1 MSTNHNRIKV
11 ADLETDQPNKILITN
26 QNGELEFN
34 DIKNIQINNYNALDY
49 TAEGK
54 ALDARQGKVLKD
66 SIDALNSTKQNNFT
80 EANVGAFE
88 NTVPTLT
95 IIADTDKMPLLVGS
109 LRRMISWANFKALFK
124 TVNGNSLFGNG
135 NIVTPN
141 MDTTT
146 AQPVSGVK
154 TFLNLMLGLR
164 NVSNTFTSFVTNSAT
179 ASRTWAFP
187 DKNGTVAMTSDL
199 PTNILNTGT
208 QHKLVKY
215 LNTAGT
221 QGGESRLKD
230 DGTYL
235 GIGSVSP
242 IALVKD
248 IQLGRDGNKE
258 IGIEQSD
265 SITNGKSLIISAGRT
280 INFQETTAFLLS
292 QNIDTICFGSTH
304 ADNGDLY
311 IGSQSGNIYVKPKG
325 NDFFTLST
333 SIPVQVRGMG
343 RDYSNNIYACSSA
356 IYKRTNAAGVWTAV
370 DSNNRSWR
378 QVNGHPNGNIYAT
391 CGGEITLGDI
401 YMQTGGSG
409 PFVTLGQGDRNW
421 AGIAC
426 HPNGNVYAA
435 VYNGDIYMQTGGTGD
450 FAGLGQTI
458 RSYYQMAVIGTDIYA
473 TCYSGAIVKQT
484 NGTGNFIDIGIGSP
498 DARGGIT
505 SSSEGVIFYTLTN
518 GMVYK
523 NQSAIGTPNLNGGTL
538 RLNAGTGKGTGQSRV
553 QITTGAKITSGT
565 NMQTEIIRTQWDETG
580 LMKQYGNVEITG
592 LTKLGQY
599 TTAARPEWQLGFEFF
614 DTTINK
620 KVIGGASGW
629 EVVTSS

>member
-11 ADLETDQPNKILITN
+11 ADLETNQPNKILTTN
-26 QNGELEFN
+26 PNGELEFN
-34 DIKNIQINNYNALDY
+34 DINSIKTNNYNALDY
-49 TAEGK
+49 TYEGK

-66 SIDALNSTKQNNFT
+66 SIVNLNNTKQNILT

-88 NTVPTLT
+88 NAIPTL
-95 IIADTDKMPLLVGS
+95 IAIADTDKVPLLVGS

-124 TVNGNSLFGNG
+124 TVNGNSLFGIG
-135 NIVTPN
+135 NIVTPD

-164 NVSNTFTSFVTNSAT
+164 NVSNTFTSFITNSAT
-179 ASRTWAFP
+179 TSRTWVFP

-215 LNTAGT
+215 LNTTGT

-230 DGTYL
+230 DGIYL
-235 GIGSVSP
+235 GVGSVSP

-265 SITNGKSLIISAGRT
+265 SITNGKSLTISAGRT
-280 INFQETTAFLLS
+280 INFQETTAFLFS
-292 QNIDTICFGSTH
+292 QNIGTICFGMTYSN
-304 ADNGDLY
+304 NGDLY
-311 IGSQSGNIYVKPKG
+311 IGSQSGNIYVKPTG

-333 SIPVQVRGMG
+333 SIPTEVRGMG
-343 RDYSNNIYACSSA
+343 RDYNNNIYACSSA
-356 IYKRTNAAGVWTAV
+356 IYKKNNAVDAWTVV

-401 YMQTGGSG
+401 YMQKGGSG
-409 PFVTLGQGDRNW
+409 PFVSLGQGARNW

-435 VYNGDIYMQTGGTGD
+435 VYNGDIYMQTGGTGN
-450 FAGLGQTI
+450 FVGLGQAI
-458 RSYYQMAVIGTDIYA
+458 RPYYQMAVIGNDIYA
-473 TCYSGAIVKQT
+473 TCYGGAIVKQT
-484 NGTGNFIDIGIGSP
+484 NGTGNFIDIGVGNP

-505 SSSEGVIFYTLTN
+505 ASLEGVIFYTLTN

-523 NQSAIGTPNLNGGTL
+523 NQSALGTSNLSGGTL
-538 RLNAGTGKGTGQSRV
+538 RLNAGTGKGAGQSRV

-565 NMQTEIIRTQWDETG
+565 DMQTEIIRTEWDETG

-599 TTAARPEWQLGFEFF
+599 TTATRPTWEIGFEFF

-629 EVVTSS
+629 EVVSSS